1 MSIVLQLN
9 SQAPNFKAP
18 STSGHTFELEKDAA
32 GQPCIFYFYP
42 KDFTPICTIE
52 ACEFKSTF
60 DFFSEVNIRV
70 WGISKDTLE
79 THHRFKAA
87 HALPYDLLAD
97 PKGEVASLYNAYLP
111 QIKFTRRITYLLN
124 AKHEI
129 VYISNNI
136 FEDRVGIEQMIREL
150 KQQAQQ
156 PGFNKLQ
163 WV

>member
-1 MSIVLQLN
+1 
-9 SQAPNFKAP
+9 
-18 STSGHTFELEKDAA
+18 
-32 GQPCIFYFYP
+32 
-42 KDFTPICTIE
+42 
-52 ACEFKSTF
+52 
-60 DFFSEVNIRV
+60 FFSELNIRV
-70 WGISKDTLE
+70 YGISKDSID
-79 THHRFKAA
+79 THYRFKAA

-97 PKGEVASLYNAYLP
+97 PRGEVASLYNAYLP

-136 FEDRVGIEQMIREL
+136 FEDRAGIEQMISEL

-156 PGFNKLQ
+156 PEYNKLQ